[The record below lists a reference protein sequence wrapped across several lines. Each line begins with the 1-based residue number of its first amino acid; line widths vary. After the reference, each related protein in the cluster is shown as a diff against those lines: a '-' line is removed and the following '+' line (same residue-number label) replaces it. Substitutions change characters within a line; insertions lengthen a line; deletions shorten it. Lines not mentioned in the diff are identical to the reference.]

1 MNKDLKTIKTFWE
14 AKAKEYG
21 GSHKSS
27 WEDHF
32 CMQLEID
39 TLSSYITEGDRVL
52 DIGCGNGISTLEL
65 AMNKKISIKGI
76 DYAEEMISTAVKLHD
91 ESSDRGLKGTVF
103 FAVGDVLDL
112 QEGKHSFTKA
122 LTRRVIINL
131 GSVDNQISASRNIH
145 RILEPGGYFLMSEA
159 TVEGLQRINAL
170 RREFGLDELKQPWH
184 NLYINGKYFTKSISH
199 IFKLVDIVDF
209 SSTYY
214 IGSRVFQPFLKGMLS
229 QSTDYSSEINRLFA
243 QLPSY
248 GDYGI
253 QKLFVFK
260 KI

>member
-1 MNKDLKTIKTFWE
+1 MNNDLKAIKAFWE

-21 GSHKSS
+21 ASHKSS
-27 WEDHF
+27 WGDHF
-32 CMQLEID
+32 CMQLEIN
-39 TLSSYITEGDRVL
+39 TLSTYIAEGARVL
-52 DIGCGNGISTLEL
+52 DIGCGNGLSTIEFALR
-65 AMNKKISIKGI
+65 KKVSIKGI
-76 DYAEEMISTAVKLHD
+76 DYSEEMIRTAEKLRD
-91 ESSDRGLKGTVF
+91 ESGGVDLKGTVS
-103 FAVGDVLDL
+103 FAVGDILNL
-112 QEGKHSFTKA
+112 QEEKHSFTAA

-145 RILEPGGYFLMSEA
+145 RILEPGGCFLMSEA
-159 TVEGLQRINAL
+159 TVEGLQKINTL

-184 NLYINGKYFTKSISH
+184 NLYINGENFAKSVAD
-199 IFKLVDIVDF
+199 IFELVDIVDF